1 MSQDI
6 ALKAEVRER
15 VGKGAARAL
24 RRDNKIPAVIY
35 GDKKPPIPIAL
46 PYKETFQYLHAGG
59 FLTTLANIEVDGET
73 IQTLPRDYQ
82 LDPVRDFL
90 IHVDFLRVGK
100 GSRIT
105 VEIPVQII
113 NEEESPGLKR
123 GGVINFVRH
132 TVEVECPFDAIPDQL
147 VCDVTGLDINDSVHI
162 SAIDLPEG
170 VEPTIRDRDF
180 TVITIASSAG
190 RKEELAEAAA
200 EAEEAEGLLDED
212 GVEIAEGEGEGEA
225 GEEQTD
231 EEQ

>member
-6 ALKAEVRER
+6 VLKAEVRER

-24 RRDNKIPAVIY
+24 RREDKIPAVIY
-35 GDKKPPIPIAL
+35 GDKQPPIPIAL

-59 FLTTLANIEVDGET
+59 FLTTLAKIEVNGET

-82 LDPVRDFL
+82 LDPVRDHL
-90 IHVDFLRVGK
+90 VHVDFLRVKK

-113 NEEESPGLKR
+113 NEEDSPGLKR
-123 GGVINFVRH
+123 GGVINFVRYS
-132 TVEVECPFDAIPDQL
+132 VEVECPFDAIPDQL
-147 VCDVTGLDINDSVHI
+147 ICDVAGLDINDSVHI

-190 RKEELAEAAA
+190 RKQELAEAAA
-200 EAEEAEGLLDED
+200 EAEEAEGLFAEEGEID
-212 GVEIAEGEGEGEA
+212 GEGEGEGEG
-225 GEEQTD
+225 GEEQPT
-231 EEQ
+231 EEE